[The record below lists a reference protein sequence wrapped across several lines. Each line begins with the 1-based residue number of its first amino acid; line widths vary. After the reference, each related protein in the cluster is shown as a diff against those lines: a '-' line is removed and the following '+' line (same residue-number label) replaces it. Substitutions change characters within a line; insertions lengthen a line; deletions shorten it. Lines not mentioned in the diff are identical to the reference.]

1 MTTSNDHLCVPNHI
15 ALWLGKVESLRV
27 LREYDESCFGFM
39 SDNPKVRL
47 DKPMGLQLLAEVRIV
62 YVNKIMFGD
71 D

>member
-1 MTTSNDHLCVPNHI
+1 MNL
-15 ALWLGKVESLRV
+15 A
-27 LREYDESCFGFM
+27 FGFM